1 MTGVRARAGVGSGS
15 GRVGGSDRLAPK
27 GAGLTASGRRAGLVR
42 GLGAVDGALLVVSN
56 IVGAGI
62 FVTPGLVFGY
72 LPSRPAFLGVWLA
85 GGLLALAGALCY
97 AELAAMNPRSGGEYV
112 YIRRAFGPLAGFLS
126 GWTSFV
132 AGFSGAVAAAA
143 VGFAVYLGRLVPLAG
158 DASPLID
165 ASLGP
170 LALGVSPRSL
180 VAVAVIA
187 AFTIIHLRGLGPGRA
202 VQNGLAILSVATLI
216 GLVAAGFWRSTA
228 PALAAAP
235 APQASAA
242 SGVFLAL
249 ILVMFTYSGWNAAAY
264 VTEEIRDPGRNILRA
279 LVPGTIIVIVLYL
292 GLNALYLR
300 ALTASVLAGNV
311 AVGYGAARALFGEPG
326 SLIVAPLVLLALASS
341 ISAMVITGPRVYFA
355 MARDESFPRPFARVS
370 EGARVPAFAIAAQ
383 AVWSC
388 VLVLS
393 GTFEQ
398 LLTYT
403 GFAVV
408 LFAGIAV
415 LGLFLLRRRLPDA
428 PRPFRVPGYPVVP
441 AIFVAAS
448 AAMVVHAIWRA
459 PGPSLAG
466 VLCMAIGVPIHWW
479 STRRAALEHS
489 ERGGDHACD

>member
-1 MTGVRARAGVGSGS
+1 MTPMEARAGVRAERSPVTGAKGITSKGVAS
-15 GRVGGSDRLAPK
+15 TDMRRRSRLLP
-27 GAGLTASGRRAGLVR
+27 
-42 GLGAVDGALLVVSN
+42 GLGAVDGAMLVVSN

-62 FVTPGLVFGY
+62 FVTPGLVFAY
-72 LPSRPAFLGVWLA
+72 LPSPLPFLGIWLA

-97 AELAAMNPRSGGEYV
+97 AELAAMNPRSGGEYL
-112 YIRRAFGPLAGFLS
+112 YIRQAFGPLAGFLS

-143 VGFAVYLGRLVPLAG
+143 VGFAVYLGRLIPLAG
-158 DASPLID
+158 DASPLVE

-170 LALGVSPRSL
+170 LSIGVSPRSL
-180 VAVAVIA
+180 VAVAVIS
-187 AFTIIHLRGLGPGRA
+187 AFTIIHLRGLGPGRL
-202 VQNGLAILSVATLI
+202 VQNALAILSVATLV
-216 GLVAAGFWRSTA
+216 GLVVAGFWRSSA
-228 PALAAAP
+228 PALTMGL
-235 APQASAA
+235 APQASSA
-242 SGVFLAL
+242 SGIFLAL

-279 LVPGTIIVIVLYL
+279 LVPGTILVIVLYL

-300 ALTASVLAGNV
+300 ALPASSLAGNL
-311 AVGYGAARALFGEPG
+311 AVGDGAAQALFGDPG
-326 SLIVAPLVLLALASS
+326 TLIVTPLVLLALASS

-355 MARDESFPRPFARVS
+355 MARDESFPRPFGRVS

-383 AVWSC
+383 GAWSC

-415 LGLFLLRRRLPDA
+415 LGLFVLRRHA
-428 PRPFRVPGYPVVP
+428 PAADRPFRVPGYPFVP
-441 AIFVAAS
+441 AVFVAAS
-448 AAMVVHAIWRA
+448 AAMVIHAIWRA

-466 VLCMAIGVPIHWW
+466 VLCVAGGIPVFWW
-479 STRRAALEHS
+479 SSRRAASTSPE
-489 ERGGDHACD
+489 GGGHASY